1 MAFLL
6 VIIVCIKLR
15 QNDSTEM
22 KIATYSI
29 VLLLTQYCHWFNI
42 QHIDIYRP
50 TFITRKI
57 CKVIDSKNNYYVITS
72 SRSGSCLNRSNI
84 EYRIV
89 NKYKY
94 KYKCVKAWDIFLNNF
109 KCLLCDI
116 APTENDNPP
125 TVATTKV
132 ILFFARNNDNDR

>member
-6 VIIVCIKLR
+6 VIIVCVKLR

-29 VLLLTQYCHWFNI
+29 VTFNTVLPLIFAVPLLSHAKN
-42 QHIDIYRP
+42 
-50 TFITRKI
+50 
-57 CKVIDSKNNYYVITS
+57 CKVIDSKNNYYAIAL

-89 NKYKY
+89 NK
-94 KYKCVKAWDIFLNNF
+94 
-109 KCLLCDI
+109 
-116 APTENDNPP
+116 
-125 TVATTKV
+125 
-132 ILFFARNNDNDR
+132 